1 MIFLLKY
8 PTSLESSTGKIYNIK
23 VDIGNDGELTQT
35 CKNQIM
41 EISSN
46 LSDTGIEGADNFGNT
61 IEKIA
66 LSVKSGNIAFEI
78 NNVFANSVEFS
89 IVFSTSDLLPEEE
102 KEWTTISVALIFT
115 MTLNSN
121 SGLEFN
127 VVEFTKEHSN
137 ILAGAVILVLAGALV
152 VNAIPSIIALFSAGA
167 GTVFGLLIQA
177 L

>member
-1 MIFLLKY
+1 MAKNKLVAPVVKWVGGKRQLLDEITPLLPKRIASYCEPFL
-8 PTSLESSTGKIYNIK
+8 G
-23 VDIGNDGELTQT
+23 G
-35 CKNQIM
+35 
-41 EISSN
+41 
-46 LSDTGIEGADNFGNT
+46 GAV
-61 IEKIA
+61 
-66 LSVKSGNIAFEI
+66 L
-78 NNVFANSVEFS
+78 FS
-89 IVFSTSDLLPEEE
+89 IQP
-102 KEWTTISVALIFT
+102 
-115 MTLNSN
+115 LNSN

>member
-1 MIFLLKY
+1 
-8 PTSLESSTGKIYNIK
+8 
-23 VDIGNDGELTQT
+23 
-35 CKNQIM
+35 M

-89 IVFSTSDLLPEEE
+89 IVFSTSDLLPEE
-102 KEWTTISVALIFT
+102 WTISVALIFT